1 MNKKTKYN
9 RGFSSFSVMVVF
21 AALILIGFS
30 VLPLLDVKLEPS
42 RVLPRITV
50 NYSWPNASSRVVE
63 EQVTSPLEGMFS
75 TISGIRKITSESKKE
90 KGSITI
96 EFKKQVNLDAVRFE
110 VATMIRRV
118 YPELPDQVSY
128 PYISL
133 NTGGRYVRP
142 ILTYNLNAAASPYYI
157 QKYAGDH
164 ILPKL
169 SKIKGLNDVNVYG
182 ATPFEWELRFDVE
195 QIYSLEITANDIAD
209 AINSYFRRNI
219 IGMGAF
225 QIPGSD
231 RIKTIR
237 IILQNDIPPELSWDR
252 IPIKKSS
259 GRIIYLEDVVK
270 VKYREQPPSSYF
282 RINGMNTINMVFYPE
297 EGANNIK
304 VAKMVKD
311 QIEQLKKTLPAGYSI
326 LLSYDQTKFV
336 SAEIHKVI
344 MRTIFSMIIL
354 LIFVLLISRQFRYLV
369 LILVSLTANLVIAA
383 IFYYLLKIEIH
394 LYSLAGITVS
404 FGIIIDNSIV
414 MIDHLRHQGNKKV
427 FLAILAATL
436 TTVGALSILFFLS
449 DAQKINL
456 IDFAEVIIVNLF
468 VSLLI
473 ALFFI
478 PALIDKLPLVSR
490 KNKRYFRGKRR
501 VAAFTRHYSRFILSL
516 YRIRWAFILLLIL
529 GFGLPVYMLPEKIGK
544 EEPFG
549 REQKVEK
556 EETTWVRL
564 YNKTIG
570 SSFYQQTLRPVTD
583 KVLGGALRLF
593 TENVFE
599 SSFYSS
605 PQRTILYVTGG
616 MPEGSTVR
624 QLNEA
629 VQKMENFINKYD
641 EVQMYET
648 SINNYRS
655 GRITIY
661 FKPEVENESFP
672 YFLKGALISKANN
685 VGGLDWSIYGIGRGF
700 SNALYS
706 GYKNSQIILE
716 GYNYDQLYS
725 YANQLKKDLLKL
737 NRVQEVDIIGGTNF
751 YSSKI
756 LHEYFLDFNRE
767 QFGMNEVSL
776 FQFYNYLLDRVYKRN
791 LNRVYNHGEAQPVVL
806 LSDRSEEFNV
816 WDLKNEP
823 VFIKDKMFKL
833 GMLASVEKKKT
844 GNEIFKENQQYQL
857 SVAYDFIGPGTF
869 AQRVQKKKIEEMN
882 AVLPLGYKARS
893 HSWWGWRRDDKS
905 QYYLIFLVIVIIYF
919 ICSILLESL
928 VQPLA
933 IISMIPLAYIGV
945 FLTFYLFDF
954 NFDQGGFASFI
965 LLAGIV
971 VNSGLYIINDY
982 NNFCRE
988 RNVKKSMR
996 LYLKAFNHKIIP
1008 VYLTILSTILG
1019 LFPFIWGGQKEV
1031 FWFAFAVGAMGGLI
1045 FSLLAVLV
1053 YLPLFMGL
1061 RNA

>member
-1 MNKKTKYN
+1 
-9 RGFSSFSVMVVF
+9 MVVF

-30 VLPLLDVKLEPS
+30 VLPLLDLKLEPS
-42 RVLPRITV
+42 RSLPKLRV
-50 NYSWPNASSRVVE
+50 EFSWPNASSRVLE

-75 TISGIRKITSESKKE
+75 TITGIKNISSESQKE

-96 EFKKQVNLDAVRFE
+96 EFKKHVNLDAVRFE
-110 VATMIRRV
+110 VATMIRRT
-118 YPELPDQVSY
+118 YPELPEQVTY

-142 ILTYNLNAAASPYYI
+142 ILTYNLNAAASPFFI
-157 QKYAGDH
+157 QKYARDH
-164 ILPKL
+164 MLPQV

-195 QIYSLEITANDIAD
+195 QIYSLGITANDIAI
-209 AINSYFRRNI
+209 AINSYFQKNI
-219 IGMGAF
+219 IGMGSF
-225 QIPGSD
+225 RIPGSD
-231 RIKTIR
+231 QVKTMR
-237 IILQNDIPPELSWDR
+237 IILQNDIPPELSWDH
-252 IPIKKSS
+252 IPIKKSA
-259 GRIIYLEDVVK
+259 GRIIYLDDVIE

-282 RINGMNTINMVFYPE
+282 RVNGMNTINMVFYPE

-304 VAKMVKD
+304 VAQMVKE
-311 QIEQLKKTLPAGYSI
+311 QIELIKKTLPAGYSI
-326 LLSYDQTKFV
+326 ILSYDQTKFV
-336 SAEIHKVI
+336 SAEIHKVVI
-344 MRTIFSMIIL
+344 RTLFSMLIL
-354 LIFVLLISRQFRYLV
+354 LVFVLLISRQFRYLV
-369 LILVSLTANLVIAA
+369 LILVSLVANLVIAA

-436 TTVGALSILFFLS
+436 TTVGALSILFFLPDS
-449 DAQKINL
+449 QKVNL
-456 IDFAEVIIVNLF
+456 IDFAEVIIVNLC

-478 PALIDKLPLVSR
+478 PALMDKLPIIKR
-490 KNKRYFRGKRR
+490 KNKSYFRGKRR
-501 VAAFTRHYSRFILSL
+501 VVNFTRYYSRFLLSL
-516 YRIRWAFILLLIL
+516 YRIRWAFILILIL
-529 GFGLPVYMLPEKIGK
+529 GFGLPVYMLPDKIGK
-544 EEPFG
+544 EEGFG
-549 REQKVEK
+549 SEK
-556 EETTWVRL
+556 EIEKETAWAVL

-570 SSFYQQTLRPVTD
+570 SSFYQQSLRPISD
-583 KVLGGALRLF
+583 KVLGGTLRLF
-593 TENVFE
+593 TEHVFE

-605 PQRTILYVTGG
+605 PQRTILYVTGA
-616 MPEGSTVR
+616 MPEGSTVQ

-629 VQKMENFINKYD
+629 IRKMENFISKYD

-661 FKPEVENESFP
+661 FKPEEEDGSFP
-672 YFLKGALISKANN
+672 YFLKGALTSKVIN
-685 VGGLDWSIYGIGRGF
+685 VGGLDWGVYGVGRGF

-716 GYNYDQLYS
+716 GYNYDQLYT

-737 NRVQEVDIIGGTNF
+737 NRVQEVDIIGGTNY
-751 YSSKI
+751 YSTKI

-767 QFGMNEVSL
+767 QFGLNEVTL
-776 FQFYNYLLDRVYKRN
+776 YQFYNYLKDRVYKRS

-806 LSDRSEEFNV
+806 LSDQSEEFNV
-816 WDLKNEP
+816 WDLKNKP
-823 VFIKDKMFKL
+823 VIIENKLFKL
-833 GMLASVEKKKT
+833 GMLASVVKKKT
-844 GNEIFKENQQYQL
+844 GNEIFKTNQQYQL
-857 SVAYDFIGPGTF
+857 SVAYDFIGPGTY
-869 AQRVQKKKIEEMN
+869 AQRVVKQKIDELN
-882 AVLPLGYKARS
+882 TVLPLGYKARNR
-893 HSWWGWRRDDKS
+893 SWRGWRHDEKN
-905 QYYLIFLVIVIIYF
+905 QYYLIFLVIAIIYF

-933 IISMIPLAYIGV
+933 IISMVPLAYIGV

-988 RNVKKSMR
+988 HNIKKSLR

-1061 RNA
+1061 RVKLSFTKGNY

>member
-1 MNKKTKYN
+1 
-9 RGFSSFSVMVVF
+9 
-21 AALILIGFS
+21 
-30 VLPLLDVKLEPS
+30 
-42 RVLPRITV
+42 
-50 NYSWPNASSRVVE
+50 
-63 EQVTSPLEGMFS
+63 
-75 TISGIRKITSESKKE
+75 
-90 KGSITI
+90 
-96 EFKKQVNLDAVRFE
+96 
-110 VATMIRRV
+110 
-118 YPELPDQVSY
+118 
-128 PYISL
+128 
-133 NTGGRYVRP
+133 
-142 ILTYNLNAAASPYYI
+142 
-157 QKYAGDH
+157 
-164 ILPKL
+164 
-169 SKIKGLNDVNVYG
+169 
-182 ATPFEWELRFDVE
+182 
-195 QIYSLEITANDIAD
+195 
-209 AINSYFRRNI
+209 
-219 IGMGAF
+219 
-225 QIPGSD
+225 
-231 RIKTIR
+231 
-237 IILQNDIPPELSWDR
+237 
-252 IPIKKSS
+252 
-259 GRIIYLEDVVK
+259 
-270 VKYREQPPSSYF
+270 
-282 RINGMNTINMVFYPE
+282 MNTINMVFYPE

-311 QIEQLKKTLPAGYSI
+311 HIAQIKKTLPAGYSI

-336 SAEIHKVI
+336 SAEIHKVV

-414 MIDHLRHQGNKKV
+414 MIDHLQHQGNKKV

-449 DAQKINL
+449 EAQKINL
-456 IDFAEVIIVNLF
+456 VDFAEVIIVNLF

-478 PALIDKLPLVSR
+478 PALMDKLPLVSR

-501 VAAFTRHYSRFILSL
+501 MAVFTRHYSRFILSL

-556 EETTWVRL
+556 EDNTWAAL

-616 MPEGSTVR
+616 MPEGSTVQ

-629 VQKMENFINKYD
+629 VEKMENFINKYD

-661 FKPEVENESFP
+661 FKPEVENGSFP

-685 VGGLDWSIYGIGRGF
+685 VGGLDWSVYGIGRGF

-737 NRVQEVDIIGGTNF
+737 SRVQEVDIIGGTNF

-767 QFGMNEVSL
+767 QFGLNEVSL
-776 FQFYNYLLDRVYKRN
+776 FQFYNYLQDRVYKRN

-833 GMLASVEKKKT
+833 GMLTSVEKKKT

-869 AQRVQKKKIEEMN
+869 AQRIQKKKIEEMN
-882 AVLPLGYKARS
+882 AALPLGYKARS
-893 HSWWGWRRDDKS
+893 RSWWGWRRDDKS